1 MTTSLNK
8 SQQLY
13 SLCSPQ
19 QFASTAP
26 ACALP
31 QLHDEDDDD
40 DDGDDAEKSLVLTR
54 HQFVSCA

>member
-31 QLHDEDDDD
+31 QLHDEDDD
-40 DDGDDAEKSLVLTR
+40 GDDAEKSLVLTR